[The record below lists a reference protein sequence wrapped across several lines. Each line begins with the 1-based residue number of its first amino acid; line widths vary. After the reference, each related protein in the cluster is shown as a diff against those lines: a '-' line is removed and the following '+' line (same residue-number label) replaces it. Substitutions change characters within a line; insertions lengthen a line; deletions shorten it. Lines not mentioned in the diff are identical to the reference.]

1 MRKLFALTACALPL
15 FLWSCGG
22 NQEKSQQTE
31 TTASTESVS
40 SDNGSSATENSNT
53 VVITSNDQMRFDLDQ
68 IKVKAGQQV
77 TLTLKNVGV
86 LSKEA
91 MGHNWVLLK
100 PGTDVAAFAME
111 AMSNKKNE
119 FIPASSGAIVAHTK
133 LLGPD
138 ESDTITFTVE
148 KGEYEFIC
156 SFPGHYGIMRGTL
169 IAE

>member
-22 NQEKSQQTE
+22 SQEKSQQTE
-31 TTASTESVS
+31 TAATTESAS
-40 SDNGSSATENSNT
+40 ADNGSAASESSNT
-53 VVITSNDQMRFDLDQ
+53 VVITSNDQMRFDLDE

-77 TLTLKNVGV
+77 TLTLKNVGA

-91 MGHNWVLLK
+91 MGHNWILLK

-111 AMSNKKNE
+111 AMSQKQNE
-119 FIPASSGAIVAHTK
+119 FIPASSNAIIAHTK

-156 SFPGHYGIMRGTL
+156 SFPGHYGIMRGRL

>member
-22 NQEKSQQTE
+22 SQEKSQQTE
-31 TTASTESVS
+31 TAVSTESAPAS
-40 SDNGSSATENSNT
+40 NDSAASESSNT
-53 VVITSNDQMRFDLDQ
+53 VVITSSDQMKFDLDE

-77 TLTLKNVGV
+77 TVTLKNVGV

-111 AMSNKKNE
+111 AMSSKQTE
-119 FIPASSGAIVAHTK
+119 FIPANSNAIVAHTK
-133 LLGPD
+133 LLGPG

-156 SFPGHYGIMRGTL
+156 SFPGHYGIMRGRL

>member
-22 NQEKSQQTE
+22 SQEKSQQTDTAG
-31 TTASTESVS
+31 TTEALSA
-40 SDNGSSATENSNT
+40 DNSSAASESSNT
-53 VVITSNDQMRFDLDQ
+53 VVITSNDQMRFDLDE
-68 IKVKAGQQV
+68 IKVKAGEPV
-77 TLTLKNVGV
+77 TLTLKNVGL

-100 PGTDVAAFAME
+100 AGADVAAFATE
-111 AMSNKKNE
+111 AMSSKQTE
-119 FIPASSGAIVAHTK
+119 FIPAGSNAVVAHTK
-133 LLGPD
+133 LLGPG

-156 SFPGHYGIMRGTL
+156 SFPGHYGIMRGRL

>member
-15 FLWSCGG
+15 LLWSCGG
-22 NQEKSQQTE
+22 SQEKSQQTE
-31 TTASTESVS
+31 TAVTTESAPA
-40 SDNGSSATENSNT
+40 DNGPAASESSNT
-53 VVITSNDQMRFDLDQ
+53 VVITSNDQMRFDLDE
-68 IKVKAGQQV
+68 IKVKAGQPV
-77 TLTLKNVGV
+77 TLTLKNVGS

-111 AMSNKKNE
+111 AMSQKQNE
-119 FIPASSGAIVAHTK
+119 FIPAGSNAIVAHTK

-138 ESDTITFTVE
+138 ESDTIKFTVE

-156 SFPGHYGIMRGTL
+156 SFPGHYGIMRGRL